1 MLENLKKY
9 NNYEIE
15 FQDLRE
21 IEKILIIKR
30 DFEALIKQCYKETTI
45 TKQEFVIVID
55 KISIFKKYIKNS
67 FKVVYCDIQEDNVI
81 SIELKEL

>member
-15 FQDLRE
+15 FKDLRE

-30 DFEALIKQCYKETTI
+30 DFEALIKQGLKETTI
-45 TKQEFVIVID
+45 TKQEFIVVMD
-55 KISIFKKYIKNS
+55 KINIFNKYIKNS
-67 FKVVYCDIQEDNVI
+67 FKVVYCDIQEENVI
-81 SIELKEL
+81 SVELKEL

>member
-9 NNYEIE
+9 NSYEIE
-15 FQDLRE
+15 FKDLRE

-30 DFEALIKQCYKETTI
+30 DFEALIKQGYKETTI
-45 TKQEFVIVID
+45 TQQEFNVILN
-55 KISIFKKYIKNS
+55 KFSLFSKYIKNN
-67 FKVVYCDIQEDNVI
+67 FKIVYCDIQEENVI